1 MMKKNGFRKIVSLGI
16 ILCCFFL
23 GIGSAYAY
31 NFVHD
36 AGYRPHPSS
45 GGAIV
50 VRPFNGFD
58 SNSITAMQ
66 NGASQWNAAGAG
78 TLISIGATSTN
89 TAYPND
95 NDLNQVTRGER
106 GTNEYLQQTH
116 YTTSGWVYDGL
127 WPRKALY
134 EADID
139 VNVSHPW
146 SNNPAGH
153 PDFYDVGNSFTHELG
168 HLLGLDHSTV
178 AGATMISG
186 SSKGTI
192 YKRDLADDDKSAIVD
207 LY

>member
-1 MMKKNGFRKIVSLGI
+1 MKIRNFKKTIIAFIVFS
-16 ILCCFFL
+16 CFFL
-23 GIGSAYAY
+23 GVGSAYAY
-31 NFVHD
+31 KFRHD

-50 VRPFNGFD
+50 VRPYNGFD
-58 SNSITAMQ
+58 ANSIAAMQ
-66 NGASQWNAAGAG
+66 NGATQWNGAGAG
-78 TLISIGATSTN
+78 ALINIGSTTTN

-116 YTTSGWVYDGL
+116 YTTNGWVYDGL
-127 WPRKALY
+127 WPRQALY
-134 EADID
+134 EGDID

-153 PDFYDVGNSFTHELG
+153 PDFFDVGNSFTHELG
-168 HLLGLDHSTV
+168 HLLGLDHSSV

-186 SSKGTI
+186 SA
-192 YKRDLADDDKSAIVD
+192 KRNYI
-207 LY
+207 